1 VIDGVIHDTHDPGR
15 DGTRA
20 VYGYWRA
27 PAPKAT
33 EVRPSAIDTTPQLR
47 HTVPMPKPT
56 PKPPGPKPPLPK
68 PPPLPPPRK
77 ETRMHKTTLTLDDR
91 MWREAKI
98 RAMDEGKS
106 LQKILE
112 AALDAY
118 LKSQK
123 KEPKR

>member
-1 VIDGVIHDTHDPGR
+1 
-15 DGTRA
+15 
-20 VYGYWRA
+20 
-27 PAPKAT
+27 
-33 EVRPSAIDTTPQLR
+33 
-47 HTVPMPKPT
+47 
-56 PKPPGPKPPLPK
+56 
-68 PPPLPPPRK
+68 
-77 ETRMHKTTLTLDDR
+77 MHKTTLTLDDR